1 MLTCENEQFHL
12 LGPFSLNALVN
23 RVSEIY
29 TQDDCINDGKKHFSY
44 FLLCLSALSNE
55 EWKNIIRKLKS
66 NQRKREIYNKYNVH
80 YLQLEPAKK
89 KQRYS
94 LMDRVKKEELLETC
108 AKKYK
113 EIDVS
118 KKKRLKIEEKSI
130 KRWMPQKRNKCLT
143 EKL

>member
-1 MLTCENEQFHL
+1 M
-12 LGPFSLNALVN
+12 
-23 RVSEIY
+23 
-29 TQDDCINDGKKHFSY
+29 
-44 FLLCLSALSNE
+44 
-55 EWKNIIRKLKS
+55 
-66 NQRKREIYNKYNVH
+66 
-80 YLQLEPAKK
+80 QLEPAKK
-89 KQRYS
+89 KQWYS